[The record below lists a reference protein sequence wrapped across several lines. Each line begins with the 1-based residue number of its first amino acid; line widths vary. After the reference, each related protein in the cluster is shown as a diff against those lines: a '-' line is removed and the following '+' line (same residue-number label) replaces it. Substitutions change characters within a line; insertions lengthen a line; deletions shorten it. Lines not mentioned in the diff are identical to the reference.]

1 MITEENAQKM
11 MDDLVRLCDN
21 IERYGLVD
29 YQYGVWEEQIAASKF
44 IMSPGLCHAVVRHAM
59 LTVRPNSCYGVLGL
73 LQIRRASGSGGWDQS
88 IKPNTLFLS
97 NEQRQHTKARF

>member
-29 YQYGVWEEQIAASKF
+29 YQYGVWEEQIASSKF
-44 IMSPGLCHAVVRHAM
+44 NMSSDL
-59 LTVRPNSCYGVLGL
+59 
-73 LQIRRASGSGGWDQS
+73 
-88 IKPNTLFLS
+88 
-97 NEQRQHTKARF
+97 

>member
-44 IMSPGLCHAVVRHAM
+44 IMNVTRSLTYGRMKAM
-59 LTVRPNSCYGVLGL
+59 LTVRSNSRYGVLRL
-73 LQIRRASGSGGWDQS
+73 LQIRRASGSGGWIRS
-88 IKPNTLFLS
+88 IKPNALFLS
-97 NEQRQHTKARF
+97 NE

>member
-1 MITEENAQKM
+1 MQKELIEGGGQLARGQSMITEENAQKM

-44 IMSPGLCHAVVRHAM
+44 QHVTSF
-59 LTVRPNSCYGVLGL
+59 LTCGRMKDHVNS
-73 LQIRRASGSGGWDQS
+73 
-88 IKPNTLFLS
+88 
-97 NEQRQHTKARF
+97 ETK